1 MIECYVMSLV
11 GYRDGVRDVEH
22 TVGWVMTNSQEEA
35 QTEAETR
42 VSKLYPKLDED
53 KPFNKYGVVVGAIPH
68 PFILEA
74 LNSKETELYV
84 VSIVGYKRGVRTV
97 DHCLDWAV
105 SVDEATARQV
115 AEDKAK
121 TVYPLDDV
129 YSYHKHSIVIK
140 AVPDAF
146 LTEAV
151 NALGL

>member
-1 MIECYVMSLV
+1 MQDCYVMSLV
-11 GYRDGVRDVEH
+11 GYRDGIRDVEH
-22 TVGWVMTNSQEEA
+22 TVDWVMAESQEEA
-35 QTEAETR
+35 QSVAETR
-42 VSKLYPKLDED
+42 VSELYPKRDEEN
-53 KPFNKYGVVVGAIPH
+53 PFNKYGVVVGAIPH

-74 LNSKETELYV
+74 LNSSETELYV
-84 VSIVGYKRGVRTV
+84 VSIIGYKRGVRPV

-140 AVPDAF
+140 AVPDTF

-151 NALGL
+151 NTLGL